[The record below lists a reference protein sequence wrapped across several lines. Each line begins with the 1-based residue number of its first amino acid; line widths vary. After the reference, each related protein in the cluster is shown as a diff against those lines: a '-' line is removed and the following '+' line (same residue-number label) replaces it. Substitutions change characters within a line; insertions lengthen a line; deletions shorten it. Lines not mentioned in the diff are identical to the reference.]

1 MDILQFTLKMSTR
14 MWVKNAVLQV
24 HGVLEAKN
32 HNVLDSFK
40 DY

>member
-1 MDILQFTLKMSTR
+1 MDILQFALKMSTH

-24 HGVLEAKN
+24 QGVLEVKN

-40 DY
+40 GY